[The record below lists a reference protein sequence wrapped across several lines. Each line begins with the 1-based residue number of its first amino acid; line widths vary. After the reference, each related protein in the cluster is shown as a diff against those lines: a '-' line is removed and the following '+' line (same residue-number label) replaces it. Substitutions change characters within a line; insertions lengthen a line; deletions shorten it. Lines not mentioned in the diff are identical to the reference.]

1 MSGSAPKQR
10 RFMTLRFFMLVVAL
24 VSLLTLTTALVTKG
38 HGNGRQLAVARGV
51 VDGSFHPIAGKFVPD
66 GTKLADC
73 GATDQRCLEQG
84 FGNLAYS
91 EGPKPALAL
100 FDQRRVVDKTVG
112 KDCHRIAHMIGSASL
127 AYFKGNVAQT
137 YAHGS
142 PSCASGYYHGILE
155 RAFVNVFTHRGLI
168 RVARSLCSGAGVR
181 RMGFLDYQCTHGLG
195 HGLMIQTGYDLP
207 LALAVC
213 GSLQTRWDEVSCT
226 GGAFMENGS
235 TVYGLRSQ
243 WLKDDDPLY
252 PCGVIKFRNR
262 ASCYLR
268 VTTQIL
274 NTNHFNWPKTVETCR
289 SLKPRWQPY
298 CFRSFGRD
306 TVNYAGGKADSILR
320 LCGLA
325 HSAEGQCL
333 YGAARTMADRDAKTA
348 NAAAFCRRAARPQ
361 QGQCFAGLGV
371 VVGLLEPT
379 PAARRRAC
387 ESLAGTSIQ
396 ACTNAAQGEVNPNG
410 RGAWG

>member
-1 MSGSAPKQR
+1 MDGAQRQR
-10 RFMTLRFFMLVVAL
+10 RFLTLRFLMLVVAL

-38 HGNGRQLAVARGV
+38 HDKGQIALARGV
-51 VDGSFHPIAGKFVPD
+51 VGGAFHPIAGRFAPD
-66 GTKLADC
+66 GTKLEDC
-73 GATDQRCLEQG
+73 GAKDQRCLEQG
-84 FGNLAYS
+84 FGNLAYR
-91 EGPKPALAL
+91 EGPKPALVL
-100 FDQRRVVDKTVG
+100 FDQRRAVDGTVAT
-112 KDCHRIAHMIGSASL
+112 DCHRIAHMIGSASL

-155 RAFVNVFTHRGLI
+155 RAFATVFTHRGLI
-168 RVARSLCSGAGVR
+168 RVARSLCQGAGVR

-207 LALAVC
+207 MALAVC
-213 GSLQTRWDEVSCT
+213 GALQTRWDEVSCT

-235 TVYGLRSQ
+235 TVYGLRSR

-252 PCGVIKFRNR
+252 PCGVVKLRNR

-274 NTNHFNWPKTVETCR
+274 NVNHYNWPKTADACH
-289 SLKPRWQPY
+289 SLDSKWQRY
-298 CFRSFGRD
+298 CFRSYGRD

-320 LCGLA
+320 LCGFA
-325 HSAEGQCL
+325 KTAEGQCL
-333 YGAARTMADRDAKTA
+333 YGAARTMADRDAKTV
-348 NAAAFCRRAARPQ
+348 NAAAFCRRAPSSL

-379 PAARRRAC
+379 RAARLRAC
-387 ESLAGTSIQ
+387 ESLSRTSAG
-396 ACTNAAQGEVNPNG
+396 ACVAAAEAEIDPNG

>member
-1 MSGSAPKQR
+1 MTGSAPRQR
-10 RFMTLRFFMLVVAL
+10 RFVTLRFFLLVLAL
-24 VSLLTLTTALVTKG
+24 VSLLTLTTALVTNSHDKQQI
-38 HGNGRQLAVARGV
+38 RTARGV
-51 VDGSFHPIAGKFVPD
+51 IDGSFHPIAGKFVPD

-73 GATDQRCLEQG
+73 SSKDVRCLEQG

-91 EGPKPALAL
+91 QGPKPALAL
-100 FDQRRVVDKTVG
+100 FDRRRAVDKTVST
-112 KDCHRIAHMIGSASL
+112 DCHRIAHMIGSASL

-155 RAFVNVFTHRGLI
+155 RAFANVFTHRGLI
-168 RVARSLCSGAGVR
+168 RVARSLCQGAGVR

-207 LALAVC
+207 MALAVC

-243 WLKDDDPLY
+243 WLKNDDPLY
-252 PCGVIKFRNR
+252 PCAAIKLRNR

-274 NTNHFNWPKTVETCR
+274 NVNHYNWPKTAETCR
-289 SLKPRWQPY
+289 TLQPRWRPY
-298 CFRSFGRD
+298 CFRSYGRD
-306 TVNYAGGKADSILR
+306 TVNYAGGKASSILR
-320 LCGLA
+320 LCGFA
-325 HSAEGQCL
+325 GSAEGQCL
-333 YGAARTMADRDAKTA
+333 YGAARTMADRDAKTDS
-348 NAAAFCRRAARPQ
+348 AAAFCRSAALRQ
-361 QGQCFAGLGV
+361 QGPCFAGLGV

-379 PAARRRAC
+379 PSARIKTCERLTGTSARAC
-387 ESLAGTSIQ
+387 
-396 ACTNAAQGEVNPNG
+396 AAAAEAEVDPNG